1 MSSTLSNSLSTKNSP
16 LDGTRLLARSLRSI
30 DHRPPQQ
37 CHSFQPLIKIYVL
50 SLERWTRRKSI
61 EGRESAFHPA
71 SKRPGGERVPPPKIN
86 IVYVVGDAFDRN
98 DGKSRYTRQKHLHRL
113 RFTSPS
119 PPTSAKFPASE
130 FSNIS
135 IQARQVAVYTRWS
148 NICRTRYDQ
157 EGSVY
162 SELLIWIIYFRSN
175 IRDCMLYT
183 VVSHSKR
190 YNDTSYA
197 HSNTP
202 SLYFWPVKRL

>member
-86 IVYVVGDAFDRN
+86 IVYVVGDAFDRMEN
-98 DGKSRYTRQKHLHRL
+98 RDIRVRSTCTGSVSRPHLHQRL
-113 RFTSPS
+113 QS
-119 PPTSAKFPASE
+119 
-130 FSNIS
+130 
-135 IQARQVAVYTRWS
+135 
-148 NICRTRYDQ
+148 
-157 EGSVY
+157 
-162 SELLIWIIYFRSN
+162 FRRPN
-175 IRDCMLYT
+175 FQTYQYKHDR
-183 VVSHSKR
+183 
-190 YNDTSYA
+190 
-197 HSNTP
+197 
-202 SLYFWPVKRL
+202 

>member
-71 SKRPGGERVPPPKIN
+71 SKRPGGERVSSSKDKHRVRSWWRVRQN
-86 IVYVVGDAFDRN
+86 
-98 DGKSRYTRQKHLHRL
+98 GKSRYTRQKHLHRL

-162 SELLIWIIYFRSN
+162 SELLTWIIYFRSN